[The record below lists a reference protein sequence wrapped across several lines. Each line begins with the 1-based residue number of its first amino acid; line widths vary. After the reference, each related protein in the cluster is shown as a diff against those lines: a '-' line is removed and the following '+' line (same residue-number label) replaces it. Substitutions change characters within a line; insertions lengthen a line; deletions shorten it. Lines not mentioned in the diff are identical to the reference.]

1 MSEKTQSAHE
11 PNQKESRIGKSPI
24 TIPAGVKV
32 IVEGNKVSVEGPKGK
47 LSQTISERMKVS
59 VDVSHASVS
68 CDSIDNKSRALHGLT
83 RTLIANMVEGVSVGF
98 TKNLEIVGV
107 GYKVALKGKDLD
119 LAMGYS
125 HPCIF
130 VAPAGIEFAVEG
142 TQKITVKGISKELVG
157 QVAANIRKVRKP
169 EPYKGKGIRYAG
181 ERVVLKAGKSGK
193 K

>member
-24 TIPAGVKV
+24 VIPAGVKV

-68 CDSIDNKSRALHGLT
+68 CDIIDNKSRALHGLT
-83 RTLIANMVEGVSVGF
+83 RTLIANMVEGVSQGF

-130 VAPAGIEFAVEG
+130 VPPAGIEFAVEG
-142 TQKITVKGISKELVG
+142 TQKITVKGIDKELVG
-157 QVAANIRKVRKP
+157 QVAANIRKIRKP

-181 ERVVLKAGKSGK
+181 ERIVLKAGKSGK

>member
-1 MSEKTQSAHE
+1 MSEKTHSTKE
-11 PNQKESRIGKSPI
+11 PSQKKSRIGKKPI
-24 TIPAGVKV
+24 EIPAGVKIDV
-32 IVEGNKVSVEGPKGK
+32 DGNIVKVEGPKGK
-47 LSQTISERMKVS
+47 LSQVISEHMSITVNG
-59 VDVSHASVS
+59 ASAEVK
-68 CDSIDNKSRALHGLT
+68 CDAEGNSFRALHGLT
-83 RTLIANMVEGVSVGF
+83 RTLIANMVEGVSKGF

-130 VAPAGIEFAVEG
+130 KAPVGIEFTVEG

-157 QVAANIRKVRKP
+157 QVAANIRKIREP

-181 ERVVLKAGKSGK
+181 ERVVLKVGKSGK